1 MREKHIKIGR
11 EEADHLFKRSRDHR
25 ETPYRIRRLDECNSG
40 GGGGR
45 LQWLVQHKGDLLSQT
60 QLVLLILGLH
70 CAAVQG
76 AHSNFCLRR
85 EREMLN

>member
-1 MREKHIKIGR
+1 M
-11 EEADHLFKRSRDHR
+11 
-25 ETPYRIRRLDECNSG
+25 
-40 GGGGR
+40 
-45 LQWLVQHKGDLLSQT
+45 QWLVEHKGNLLRQT